1 MGASLNDKE
10 FGSFTRVGSD
20 DGGSNNDWAQRTL
33 DVNAGSSK
41 SDITGESISVS
52 AGAAGTTGITST
64 ASAPVLDSSKTRIGD
79 INDTSFAW
87 VTGLVLT
94 TEVAY
99 NYKQKD
105 SEQLAALANGE
116 FAIDY
121 NTGRIRYCK
130 ATTATSDTAN
140 YTTKANSFTVSGT
153 SDVNVA
159 EVAGTATDVNNGSVS
174 AGTQRV
180 TLADDGTGVVKIWN
194 GTDTLLVEQ
203 LNTYSQISSQ
213 EGIFTSS
220 NLFAQ
225 DAASGNVWNAL
236 EATDV
241 DSDAKGTEWVLSISN
256 RTAAVGGSIEGTK
269 VVDGTAEVG
278 AGNPLHVQHTD
289 GTNDMPTMDVV
300 GRAGFLKIT
309 DGTNTALVGGG
320 MSNALNCMIT
330 DSTGMEYQPAM
341 NNATNRGY
349 QQITDGSKS
358 ANVSDI
364 DSSAITGD
372 GLNTKSAICLYDS
385 DTTTW
390 LPLQFR
396 DVDSDAKSA
405 ELVIPANLRT
415 AGIGGSVEGTKI
427 TDGTNYLPTM
437 DAVGR
442 AGYVQVTD
450 GTNTMPTMDDPQRT
464 GIVQLTDGT
473 NTKGVTSFAMASGA
487 AGGGLSLLAAAG
499 KGVFNKVYK
508 MTLTC
513 DTAETLTLS
522 DGFGVYYCAAGV
534 PVVIDFSISGRQGS
548 ENTAITVT
556 TAGAANVGAM
566 VEYVTV

>member
-1 MGASLNDKE
+1 MASLNDKE
-10 FGSFTRVGSD
+10 FGSYTGAGSD
-20 DGGSNNDWAQRTL
+20 DGPNNNEWAQRVM
-33 DVNAGSSK
+33 DVNAGSTK
-41 SDITGESISVS
+41 SAITGESISLA
-52 AGAAGTTGITST
+52 AGAAGTTGVTST
-64 ASAPVLDSSKTRIGD
+64 AQTPVLDSSGTRIGD
-79 INDTSFAW
+79 VNDTSFAW
-87 VTGLVLT
+87 VTGTVLT
-94 TEVAY
+94 TLVDY
-99 NYKQKD
+99 NFDQD
-105 SEQLAALANGE
+105 DATQLAAMNDGE
-116 FAIDY
+116 YAIDH
-121 NTGRIRYCK
+121 NTGRIRYK
-130 ATTATSDTAN
+130 KDTTATSDTAN
-140 YTTKANSFTVSGT
+140 YTTKALTTGSSSGT
-153 SDVNVA
+153 SDVNLE

-180 TLADDGTGVVKIWN
+180 TLADDGTGVIKVWDGTNTADVNTIQSGTNIRGDKGLTTASLLYGDTGSVSYPIWEA
-194 GTDTLLVEQ
+194 D
-203 LNTYSQISSQ
+203 ISS
-213 EGIFTSS
+213 SS
-220 NLFAQ
+220 VAVGVEYGLGTLSFGWYSDGSNYYKLPAFNLDTMAGPEYNPGV
-225 DAASGNVWNAL
+225 SC
-236 EATDV
+236 
-241 DSDAKGTEWVLSISN
+241 
-256 RTAAVGGSIEGTK
+256 RTAASGGSIEGTK
-269 VVDGTAEVG
+269 V
-278 AGNPLHVQHTD
+278 TD
-289 GTNDMPTMDVV
+289 GTNYLVTMDAAA
-300 GRAGFLKIT
+300 R
-309 DGTNTALVGGG
+309 
-320 MSNALNCMIT
+320 
-330 DSTGMEYQPAM
+330 
-341 NNATNRGY
+341 RGY